1 MAWDVSIDELM
12 DEVEMRMMNAQ
23 EAFQRDLAG
32 YRTGKASP
40 GLVENI
46 VVDYY
51 GAQTRLRDL
60 AGISAPEPRLL
71 VVQPWDASAIGS
83 VEKAIR
89 ASNIGIT
96 PVSDGRVVR
105 LPVPE
110 LSEERR
116 RDLTKQVKKRC
127 EEARVEVR
135 SHRRDAN
142 DVVKKAQKSGAIT
155 EDDLKVMAAD
165 IQKLT
170 TDYSKQIDDCSSAKE
185 AELMEV

>member
-1 MAWDVSIDELM
+1 MALDVSVDDLI
-12 DEVEMRMMNAQ
+12 DEVEMRMLHAI
-23 EAFQRDLAG
+23 EAFQRDLAAF
-32 YRTGKASP
+32 RTGKASP

-46 VVDYY
+46 VIDYY

-71 VVQPWDASAIGS
+71 VVQPWDASALGAI
-83 VEKAIR
+83 EKAIR
-89 ASNIGIT
+89 ASNIGIN

-127 EEARVEVR
+127 EEARIEIR
-135 SHRRDAN
+135 AHRREAN
-142 DVVKKAQKSGAIT
+142 DLLKKSQKSGAIT
-155 EDDLKVMAAD
+155 EDDLKVMGED
-165 IQKLT
+165 VQKLT
-170 TDYSKQIDDCSSAKE
+170 TDYTKQVDDASAAKE
-185 AELMEV
+185 KELMAV

>member
-1 MAWDVSIDELM
+1 MAWDVSIDDLQDEL
-12 DEVEMRMMNAQ
+12 EMRMMNAL
-23 EAFQRDLAG
+23 EAFERDLAG

-60 AGISAPEPRLL
+60 AGISAPEPRML

-83 VEKAIR
+83 IEKAIR

-127 EEARVEVR
+127 EEARIEVR
-135 SHRRDAN
+135 SHRREAN
-142 DVVKKAQKSGAIT
+142 DVIKKSQKAGDIT
-155 EDDLKVMAAD
+155 EDDLKVMGD
-165 IQKLT
+165 DVQKLT
-170 TDYSKQIDDCSSAKE
+170 SNYTKQIDDRSSAKE

>member
-1 MAWDVSIDELM
+1 MSLDVSVDDVIE
-12 DEVEMRMMNAQ
+12 EVEMRMMHAI
-23 EAFQRDLAG
+23 EAFERDLAG

-71 VVQPWDASAIGS
+71 VVSPWDQSAIGA

-127 EEARVEVR
+127 EEARIEIR
-135 SHRRDAN
+135 AHRRDAN
-142 DVVKKAQKSGAIT
+142 DIVKKAQKAGEIT
-155 EDDLKVMAAD
+155 EDDQKVMSD
-165 IQKLT
+165 NIQTLT
-170 TDYSKQIDDCSSAKE
+170 NDYTKQIDERGSAKE